1 MPKEFFKAIKESVM
15 ASNAY
20 GREVSMRGSAYDRSR
35 DEEPRREESRREEP
49 RREEPRREEPWQQ
62 RQAVK
67 PFDDSPTEVAAPG
80 HTLSVIGPSLVF
92 KGKLVAEED
101 LLIQGRVEGS
111 ISHNAAN
118 LTIGTHG
125 EVKADV
131 VAQKVIIQGAVQG
144 DVRASDTI
152 VVEASARVQGNLFAP
167 RIGLKEGAKF
177 KGVIDMDA
185 AEDASQRAGRK
196 PGAPTPRANAA
207 GSGQAGELS
216 GRNVN
221 DMLQSDEM

>member
-1 MPKEFFKAIKESVM
+1 
-15 ASNAY
+15 
-20 GREVSMRGSAYDRSR
+20 
-35 DEEPRREESRREEP
+35 P

-67 PFDDSPTEVAAPG
+67 PFDDSPTESPAMG
-80 HTLSVIGPSLVF
+80 HTLSVLGPSLVF

-125 EVKADV
+125 EVKADI

-185 AEDASQRAGRK
+185 ADDATQRPGRK
-196 PGAPTPRANAA
+196 G
-207 GSGQAGELS
+207 GSTGGDLS
-216 GRNVN
+216 DRK
-221 DMLQSDEM
+221 

>member
-1 MPKEFFKAIKESVM
+1 M

-20 GREVSMRGSAYDRSR
+20 GRE
-35 DEEPRREESRREEP
+35 PSRREGTFDQ
-49 RREEPRREEPWQQ
+49 EESWQPSHAAGPQ
-62 RQAVK
+62 
-67 PFDDSPTEVAAPG
+67 PSGGSPTESPAAAG
-80 HTLSVIGPSLVF
+80 HTVSVLGPSLVF
-92 KGKLVAEED
+92 TGKLVAEED

-111 ISHNAAN
+111 IRHNAAN

-125 EVKADV
+125 VVKADI
-131 VAQKVIIQGAVQG
+131 VAQKVIILGAVQG

-185 AEDASQRAGRK
+185 AGEAAPRAGRK
-196 PGAPTPRANAA
+196 QGGSAARTNVGA
-207 GSGQAGELS
+207 GSAEARELHNDGKVAEVLESDGE
-216 GRNVN
+216 
-221 DMLQSDEM
+221 